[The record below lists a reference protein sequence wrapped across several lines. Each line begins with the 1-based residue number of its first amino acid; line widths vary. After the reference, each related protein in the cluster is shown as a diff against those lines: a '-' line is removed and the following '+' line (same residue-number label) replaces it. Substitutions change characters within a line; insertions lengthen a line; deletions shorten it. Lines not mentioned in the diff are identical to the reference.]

1 MIHPSISIQRSI
13 QTTIT
18 TPLTITNIANT
29 FHANIGDSLM
39 AQVLQKMDRLMEKQ
53 NMIEKQNMDQMQHVL
68 NRLDEYAKT
77 TSKQTTQLK
86 QLIENDRNE
95 LAEAL
100 LANSIALQRQKLEQ
114 KQELQFMNYGA
125 ESGNDLCQSKNGLPP
140 SRSFT
145 FDWTANDET
154 KPVPFANDSAPVC
167 FPTFTSFRFK
177 GKDTECDSLANPSY
191 QTQSGIR
198 MKHTKDAL
206 KELSFDD
213 KKRIKSEQDT
223 RNSKE
228 RMSQSFMWNKCE
240 NIGKKEC
247 GSRNTKALKP
257 TSAALTF
264 TSKTDNI
271 EMDKHNIDVPNEAIN
286 VKDIWNSHY
295 KSHHLEQTFMSLNVD
310 ASPFGSNTTTK
321 ENRALSSEASSEYKA
336 SALCGSTSECN
347 PSDMES
353 NTSAFTSEHPTTSG
367 TTILNRKSIKQC
379 VVDEH

>member
-1 MIHPSISIQRSI
+1 MNPRHPPQSKTPTTHQHMNDPPIHQHPTKHPNNYHNSTHYHQHRQYIPCKYWLSGGCNRTDCWYKHN
-13 QTTIT
+13 TT
-18 TPLTITNIANT
+18 
-29 FHANIGDSLM
+29 GDSLM

-154 KPVPFANDSAPVC
+154 KPVPFANDSAPVSIL
-167 FPTFTSFRFK
+167 PTFTSFRFE
-177 GKDTECDSLANPSY
+177 GKDDIGYDSLAKP
-191 QTQSGIR
+191 TQSE
-198 MKHTKDAL
+198 MKHTNDVL

-213 KKRIKSEQDT
+213 KKKAKPSLISH
-223 RNSKE
+223 S
-228 RMSQSFMWNKCE
+228 
-240 NIGKKEC
+240 
-247 GSRNTKALKP
+247 NTKELEQ
-257 TSAALTF
+257 TSAALI
-264 TSKTDNI
+264 TSNTDHENIMMDSHKTHHADR
-271 EMDKHNIDVPNEAIN
+271 DVLTETDRMETSYSVPKEAIN
-286 VKDIWNSHY
+286 VKDIWHSQY
-295 KSHHLEQTFMSLNVD
+295 S
-310 ASPFGSNTTTK
+310 
-321 ENRALSSEASSEYKA
+321 LSSDTSSEYKA